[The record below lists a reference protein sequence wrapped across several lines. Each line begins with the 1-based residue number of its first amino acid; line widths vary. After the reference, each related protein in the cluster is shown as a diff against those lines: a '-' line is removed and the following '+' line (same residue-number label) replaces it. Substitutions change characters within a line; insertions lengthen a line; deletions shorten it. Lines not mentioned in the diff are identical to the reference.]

1 MPTEINSSL
10 VETVAMPLYAPAQ
23 ILPNRR
29 IPAWLLSVCLHTLL
43 FWGILLAF
51 QAVQRGASE
60 VENRAGGIVLVDITA
75 SSTEYLSEGEVNDN
89 SSAANTEQS
98 PPPLAAVNELPPD
111 LPGLDSS
118 ALPITGVGDALA
130 ESLPGAD
137 SLIAGPAPNR
147 QIGGKI
153 TTEVFGIKGTGSK
166 FVYVFDRSK
175 SMEGFSARPLMAAK
189 QELIKS
195 LQSLTNNHQ
204 FQIVFY
210 NDGITVFKPDTL
222 NSMYFADE
230 ANKTDAVRFV
240 NGMQGDRGTDHLNAL
255 KYAFRLGPDVI
266 FLLTDAEGGFTT
278 AELREASELNR
289 SAAIINAIEFGER
302 RGGDHSLES
311 LAIQS
316 GGQYLFKD
324 IRSLQI
330 GN

>member
-10 VETVAMPLYAPAQ
+10 VDTVAMPLYAPAQ

-43 FWGILLAF
+43 FLGMLFAF

-89 SSAANTEQS
+89 SSTANTEQS

-137 SLIAGPAPNR
+137 SLVDGPAPNR

-175 SMEGFSARPLMAAK
+175 SMEGFSARPLLAAK

-210 NDGITVFKPDTL
+210 NDGITVFKPDNL
-222 NSMYFADE
+222 NSMYYADE
-230 ANKTDAVRFV
+230 ANKADAVGFV

-289 SAAIINAIEFGER
+289 SAAIINAVEFGER
-302 RGGDHSLES
+302 RGGDHSLEN
-311 LAIQS
+311 LAKQS